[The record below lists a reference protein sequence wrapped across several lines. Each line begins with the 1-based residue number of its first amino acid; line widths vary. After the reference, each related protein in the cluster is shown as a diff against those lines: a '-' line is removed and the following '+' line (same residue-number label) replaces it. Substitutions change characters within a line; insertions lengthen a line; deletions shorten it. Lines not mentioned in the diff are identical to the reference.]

1 MNSKK
6 IIPFFLIFCLFLL
19 QNAIALLFPQKT
31 PTLLLIAVLFYAL
44 SEGPLFGA
52 LLGAFAGALLE
63 IFGQGRMG
71 SDTVVLAAAGFIF
84 GHSARTFFR
93 ESLLAQ
99 FFFPVLAFYF
109 VALSR
114 LVLYQISS
122 GGGFDLSFIRAVL
135 LPWDVAVVFASA
147 PVIFFCLRKVS
158 YSSEGRR

>member
-1 MNSKK
+1 M
-6 IIPFFLIFCLFLL
+6 IFCLFLL
-19 QNAIALLFPQKT
+19 QNAIMLVFPQKT

-63 IFGQGRMG
+63 VFGQGRMG
-71 SDTVVLAAAGFIF
+71 CDLLIFSVTGFIF
-84 GHSARTFFR
+84 GRTAGTFFR
-93 ESLLAQ
+93 ESLLSQ

-109 VALSR
+109 VSFSR

-122 GGGFDLSFIRAVL
+122 GGGFDLSFFHAAL
-135 LPWDVAVVFASA
+135 LPWDAAVVFASA
-147 PVIFFCLRKVS
+147 PVIFFALRKVS